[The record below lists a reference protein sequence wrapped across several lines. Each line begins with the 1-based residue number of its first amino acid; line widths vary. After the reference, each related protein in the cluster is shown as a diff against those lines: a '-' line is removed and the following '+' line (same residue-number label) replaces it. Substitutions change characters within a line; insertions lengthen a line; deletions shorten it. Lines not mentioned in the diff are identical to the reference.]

1 MLTKTL
7 IATFLLAFQQQNVAA
22 VATDTDLL
30 NYQPNTA
37 GEVIV
42 LGGANFTQ
50 QVQDHPERDW
60 FIKFYAPW
68 CGHCK
73 TLAPIWVDLAKT
85 LQGKTNIAEVDC
97 TVDEGTVCYE
107 LFKVI
112 GTILTPTVHQTFA
125 LPTVYQGFL
134 H

>member
-97 TVDEGTVCYE
+97 TVDEDIC
-107 LFKVI
+107 
-112 GTILTPTVHQTFA
+112 LTYGVSGFPT
-125 LPTVYQGFL
+125 LK
-134 H
+134 